1 MTPSLRYWNG
11 SAFVSP
17 TFKFS
22 TSLQSPKFA
31 YIWDG
36 TKFVRVW
43 PDSAPFRISIT
54 TAGTFT
60 SNLPDW
66 WRVADLVL
74 IGAGGGGGGG
84 GSDTSGGGFGGNAGI
99 WATRTITRGDDVP
112 WNTLSLAGIVG
123 TGGNGGSGGFG
134 PNAGGTGG
142 STSCT
147 TAPLTA
153 AGGTGGSNANYSGS
167 GGLNQGRAP
176 GDKTYNGQLYVGGV
190 PVGGFGSVGSPPGA
204 GGNGGQARFGLGG
217 LAGGKGGD
225 GAAFIY
231 VQ

>member
-84 GSDTSGGGFGGNAGI
+84 GNAGV
-99 WATRTITRGDDVP
+99 WATKTITRGDDVT
-112 WNTLSLAGIVG
+112 WDTLSLAGIVG

-134 PNAGGTGG
+134 PTAGGTGG
-142 STSCT
+142 TTACT
-147 TAPLTA
+147 TVALTA
-153 AGGTGGSNANYSGS
+153 PGGTGGSNANYSGS
-167 GGLNQGRAP
+167 GGLNRGRAP
-176 GDKTYNGQLYVGGV
+176 GNTTYNGQTYVGGV
-190 PVGGFGSVGSPPGA
+190 PVGGYGSAGTPPGA

-217 LAGGKGGD
+217 FAGGKGGD